1 MLIVVPAKYTVKE
14 TNEKYLGK
22 FVDTYSTVITT
33 DADVYTTEGKLL
45 LKFRKNVIP
54 RTLIQ
59 RAVEA
64 LGSFVLLK
72 STDRGT
78 AGGNTEKGLATGH
91 KRPIKSNIIGF
102 YDKYTISM
110 KAKFKKE
117 GTKPTEPCRPCRWN
131 RDNPEQWKQVV
142 PFIQHVD
149 KLYKDL
155 CPVEHAI
162 QLEAANKSK
171 YHIEGTSFS
180 TVTVN
185 HNFRTAGHYDKGDFR
200 EGFGNLVVFDN
211 GKYDGGF
218 IGFPRYDV
226 GVDLRLGDF
235 LAMDNHELHA
245 NTEMKN
251 NSEEPPV
258 RISFV
263 SYFREAIL
271 KKIPGPSING
281 PIHSST

>member
-1 MLIVVPAKYTVKE
+1 MLIVVPAKYTTQE
-14 TNEKYLGK
+14 TNEKFLGK
-22 FVDTYSTVITT
+22 YVDSYSQVLTT
-33 DADVYTTEGKLL
+33 DADVYNTEGKLL

-59 RAVEA
+59 KAVEA

-78 AGGNTEKGLATGH
+78 AGGSEKGLGTGQ

-102 YDKYTISM
+102 YDRYTISQ
-110 KAKFKKE
+110 KAKFKAE
-117 GTKPTEPCRPCRWN
+117 GTQPTEPCRSCRWN
-131 RDNPEQWKQVV
+131 RDHPEEWKRVV

-149 KLYKDL
+149 KLYKEL
-155 CPVEHAI
+155 CPKEHAI
-162 QLEAANKSK
+162 QLEAANRSK
-171 YHIEGTSFS
+171 YHIDDTSFS

-185 HNFRTAGHYDKGDFR
+185 HNFRTAGHYDKGDFSK
-200 EGFGNLVVFDN
+200 GFGNLVVFEN
-211 GKYDGGF
+211 GKYNGGF
-218 IGFPRYDV
+218 IGFPKYDI
-226 GVDLRLGDF
+226 GVDLRTGDF

-245 NTEMKN
+245 NTEIKDMLDG
-251 NSEEPPV
+251 PPAE

-271 KKIPGPSING
+271 KKIPDPIING